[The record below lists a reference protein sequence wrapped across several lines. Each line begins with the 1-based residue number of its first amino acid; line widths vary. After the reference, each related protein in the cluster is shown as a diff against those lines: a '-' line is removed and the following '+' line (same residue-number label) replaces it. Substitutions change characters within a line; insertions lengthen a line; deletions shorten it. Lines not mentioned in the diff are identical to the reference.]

1 MPKDAKT
8 PGNGAVRHNGRDGR
22 GRHPAPYDV
31 LIVGGGPAGLSAA
44 LVLGRCRRRVLV
56 VDSGRPRNAAARA
69 MHGYL
74 SRDGIRPR
82 ELLRLGRA
90 EVDRYGVEILD
101 AEVDTA
107 HGLSPS
113 EAPDP
118 RASFE
123 IVTEDGRRFRSRKL
137 LLATG
142 VRDVLPQI
150 EGAESYY
157 GRGVHH
163 CPYCDGWEHRDRALV
178 AYGAGRAAVGLAL
191 SLLTWSVRVTACT
204 DGKRVTPKDRD
215 RLGRNGIAFRTE
227 RIARLDGS

>member
-8 PGNGAVRHNGRDGR
+8 PGNAAVRHDGRDGR

-44 LVLGRCRRRVLV
+44 LMLGRCRRRVLV

-90 EVDRYGVEILD
+90 ELDRYGVEVLD
-101 AEVDTA
+101 AEVDSA
-107 HGLSPS
+107 RGVAPG
-113 EAPDP
+113 EAADP

-123 IVTEDGRRFRSRKL
+123 VVTEDGRRFLARKL

-142 VRDVLPQI
+142 V
-150 EGAESYY
+150 
-157 GRGVHH
+157 
-163 CPYCDGWEHRDRALV
+163 
-178 AYGAGRAAVGLAL
+178 
-191 SLLTWSVRVTACT
+191 
-204 DGKRVTPKDRD
+204 
-215 RLGRNGIAFRTE
+215 
-227 RIARLDGS
+227 